1 MIMVDIIFENMYKK
15 ISRNHHLILLLV
27 VPTHSV
33 FIVIWF
39 LNLLFGSTVLFLNLM
54 TKDMTHKYIEI
65 WECLHKYFTQKQY
78 RFVLPFNSPNRVIK
92 ENMAHCIVTELYPT
106 YSLDNQ
112 ARMKVRWQNH
122 AIFWIILAGKFQ
134 CKILDF
140 LISECVLR

>member
-65 WECLHKYFTQKQY
+65 
-78 RFVLPFNSPNRVIK
+78 
-92 ENMAHCIVTELYPT
+92 
-106 YSLDNQ
+106 
-112 ARMKVRWQNH
+112 
-122 AIFWIILAGKFQ
+122 
-134 CKILDF
+134 
-140 LISECVLR
+140 